1 MSQLLSD
8 IALLKRRAA
17 ALARPLSDSTFRA
30 GGQELLVT
38 LVGQA
43 RYAARLEALAAVV
56 PLARL
61 TRLPQAPRFIAGL
74 TPLHGR
80 IVTIVDLGALMG
92 EVALPPIRFALIL
105 EINGEPFGLGVP
117 ALIGLEPDRSTPGA
131 AIPAGVPEPAR
142 HLIEAVSPDGVCR
155 LNLPRLVET
164 LTSAE
169 TQGAP
174 KNE

>member
-1 MSQLLSD
+1 MSGLFLD

-17 ALARPLSDSTFRA
+17 ALARPLSDRTLGT

-43 RYAARLEALAAVV
+43 RYAARLEALMTVV
-56 PLARL
+56 PLPRL
-61 TRLPQAPRFIAGL
+61 TRLPQAPYFVAGL
-74 TPLHGR
+74 APLHGR

-92 EVALPPIRFALIL
+92 EVALPPLRFALIL
-105 EINGEPFGLGVP
+105 ELNGEPFGLGVP
-117 ALIGLEPDRSTPGA
+117 TLVGLDLDRSTPGA

-142 HLIEAVSPDGVCR
+142 QLIEAVSPDGVCR

-169 TQGAP
+169 SRSTAQ
-174 KNE
+174 